1 MLGSD
6 YFSNPLIFLI
16 KTLFGLYIL
25 AVLLRFLL
33 QQSRADFYNPV
44 SQFLV
49 KITQPPLRP
58 LRRVIPGLGGIDV
71 AALVLLLI
79 LQLLEIAIVGLLQ
92 RGGLLPLPPM
102 LVLAIA
108 ELVELTLNVY
118 LVAVI
123 VQAILSWV
131 QPGYNP
137 ATAILYSLTE
147 PVLRPAQRIL
157 PPLGGLDLSPLVV
170 IILIQLLKMLLMP
183 PLYGLARAVW

>member
-1 MLGSD
+1 
-6 YFSNPLIFLI
+6 
-16 KTLFGLYIL
+16 
-25 AVLLRFLL
+25 V
-33 QQSRADFYNPV
+33 
-44 SQFLV
+44 
-49 KITQPPLRP
+49 
-58 LRRVIPGLGGIDV
+58 
-71 AALVLLLI
+71 
-79 LQLLEIAIVGLLQ
+79 LQLLEIAVAGLLQ
-92 RGGLLPLPPM
+92 RGGLPPLPPM
-102 LVLAIA
+102 LVLAVA

-118 LVAVI
+118 LVAII